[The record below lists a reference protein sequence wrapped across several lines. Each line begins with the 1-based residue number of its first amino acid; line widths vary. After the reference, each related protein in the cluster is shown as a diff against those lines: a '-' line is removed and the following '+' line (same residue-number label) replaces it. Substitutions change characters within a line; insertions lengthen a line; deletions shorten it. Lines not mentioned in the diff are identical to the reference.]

1 MVVKILSQGIY
12 MNARMDEILS
22 QYAQRIAQFE
32 EQLDVANL
40 ELQRFEKRLQSKRDK
55 SLALAQAI
63 DVLRSAKAEREAE
76 LRRAEEA
83 EAEISAALTAVRKAQ
98 IAAEQADKQAEQ
110 EVSDAAKHAERQ
122 AIRRA
127 EQQYGIRS
135 SDPS

>member
-122 AIRRA
+122 ASRRA

-135 SDPS
+135 SDPF